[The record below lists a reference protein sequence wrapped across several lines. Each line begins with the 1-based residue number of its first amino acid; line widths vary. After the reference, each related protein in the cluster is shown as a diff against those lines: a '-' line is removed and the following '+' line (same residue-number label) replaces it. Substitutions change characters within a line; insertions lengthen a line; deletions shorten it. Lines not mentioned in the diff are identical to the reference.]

1 MKNYLKNIT
10 NAWFAALVVACLI
23 GLTFTRLFWRLI
35 GSSVESIGRLLGEFI
50 GLRPTTHFTITPG
63 DVVALKYGFWL
74 VFIVLCSNWIMRW
87 WLESNATVR
96 EFGKKMYRWVSK
108 PLLFCLIFGILAPY
122 LLDLVVGFVSWIVY
136 FCTGKMSDSWRVV
149 VPRLEHKYHFTF
161 DGMWEMFWLWLD
173 GPASAATHHFGSEL
187 RRQL

>member
-1 MKNYLKNIT
+1 MKKIT
-10 NAWFAALVVACLI
+10 TPWTVALIVSCLI
-23 GLTFTRLFWRLI
+23 GFTFTRLFWRII
-35 GSSVESIGRLLGEFI
+35 GSTIESVGRFLGEFV